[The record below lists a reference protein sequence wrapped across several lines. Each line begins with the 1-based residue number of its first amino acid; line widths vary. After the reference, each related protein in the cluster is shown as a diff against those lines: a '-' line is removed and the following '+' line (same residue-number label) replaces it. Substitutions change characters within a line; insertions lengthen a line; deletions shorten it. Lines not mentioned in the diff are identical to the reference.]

1 MNELKDI
8 AKGIKALTSELKR
21 IRKIMESWDEDPDID
36 EELNPEA
43 QRHYVINNENG
54 KCRRNMI
61 ILA

>member
-36 EELNPEA
+36 DEDSPDE
-43 QRHYVINNENG
+43 Y
-54 KCRRNMI
+54 
-61 ILA
+61 IL